1 MKTKEEVIEEFR
13 VQSIREAATRVIA
26 RKGLAGASMQEIA
39 DEAQVAKGT
48 LYLYFRNQQELL
60 AAAIDQALIE
70 LLGTL
75 EQALES
81 DGNFE
86 DRLRMLIRRQL
97 EFFASN
103 HDLFQIHLST
113 KYADGVAQGS
123 SRCERV
129 SSSQYQVYIG
139 RLKDFLAGAMERGE
153 IRTMDPGRLAVFIQ
167 EGMAGVLF
175 QRMSDGASAP
185 VEDEVEWISKMI
197 VSGVAVAKRSRRKN

>member
-1 MKTKEEVIEEFR
+1 MKTKEEVIEEYR

-39 DEAQVAKGT
+39 DEANVAKGT

-60 AAAIDQALIE
+60 DAAIDQALME
-70 LLGTL
+70 LLATL

-86 DRLRMLIRRQL
+86 DRLKMLIRRQL

-113 KYADGVAQGS
+113 KYADGEPQGS
-123 SRCERV
+123 SRCARV

-139 RLKDFLAGAMERGE
+139 LLKDFLSEAMERGE
-153 IRTMDPGRLAVFIQ
+153 IRMMDPGRLAVFIQ

-175 QRMSDGASAP
+175 QRMSEESPAP
-185 VEDEVEWISKMI
+185 VDDEVEWVSTMI
-197 VSGVAVAKRSRRKN
+197 LAGVATRKRPRRKN